1 MIPRLAVA
9 SKNPDKIREIE
20 DVLRPMGIADEIVQG
35 LDWPDVEETGETLE
49 ENAAIKARAVAEA
62 TGLPAIADD
71 TGLEVEALGG
81 EPGVHTARF
90 AGPDA
95 TYDENVTR
103 ILEVMEGVS
112 HRVARFRTVVA
123 LVFPD
128 GVEIVAEGSVDGV
141 ITEAK
146 RGSRGF
152 GYDPVFEVKGRTLA
166 EMTADEKNELSHR
179 ARAIR
184 ALGGSLGLSG
194 AGDSVLFHDIGK
206 ACRET

>member
-9 SKNPDKIREIE
+9 SKNPDKIKEIE
-20 DVLRPMGIADEIVQG
+20 EVLGQIGLADEIVQG
-35 LDWPDVEETGETLE
+35 LDWPDVEETGETLA
-49 ENAAIKARAVAEA
+49 ENALIKARAVVQA

-95 TYDENVTR
+95 TYDENVALM
-103 ILEVMEGVS
+103 LEVMEGVS
-112 HRVARFRTVVA
+112 DRAARFRTVVA

-128 GVEIVAEGSVDGV
+128 GVEVVAEGSVEGV
-141 ITEAK
+141 ITK
-146 RGSRGF
+146 SRRGSSGF
-152 GYDPVFEVKGRTLA
+152 GYDPVFEVEGRTLA
-166 EMTADEKNELSHR
+166 EMTPEEKNQLSHR

-184 ALGGSLGLSG
+184 GLGEALGLSG
-194 AGDSVLFHDIGK
+194 AGD
-206 ACRET
+206 RT